1 MGQFIHRYVFYNCY
15 KELCGIVGLLCMK
28 NYVYCVCEM
37 LRFIYLLQTRM
48 LSLRKEK
55 LKKYVP

>member
-28 NYVYCVCEM
+28 NYVLTVFVKCCVSSTYCRQECCPSE
-37 LRFIYLLQTRM
+37 RR
-48 LSLRKEK
+48 S
-55 LKKYVP
+55 